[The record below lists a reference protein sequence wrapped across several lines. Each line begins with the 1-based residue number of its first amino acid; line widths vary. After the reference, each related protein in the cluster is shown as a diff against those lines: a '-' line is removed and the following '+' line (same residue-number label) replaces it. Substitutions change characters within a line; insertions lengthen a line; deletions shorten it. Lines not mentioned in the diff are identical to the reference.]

1 MWLMQLM
8 KNLHQLVFVTITLWQ
23 LVRNTLVREK
33 MLQGEIQMEYVKT
46 EDQVADLFTKGIN

>member
-1 MWLMQLM
+1 MQLM